1 MSGFALLHL
10 LTHVSLCRRR
20 SRANSTF
27 ALAYAGLADAYALL
41 GGPEAGG
48 DMPPGQTLPKAKA
61 AARKAVEIDE
71 SLAEP
76 HVSLAHVNY
85 FLRLFVGW

>member
-1 MSGFALLHL
+1 
-10 LTHVSLCRRR
+10 
-20 SRANSTF
+20 
-27 ALAYAGLADAYALL
+27 
-41 GGPEAGG
+41 
-48 DMPPGQTLPKAKA
+48 MPPGQTLPKAKA

-76 HVSLAHVNY
+76 HVSLAHVTY